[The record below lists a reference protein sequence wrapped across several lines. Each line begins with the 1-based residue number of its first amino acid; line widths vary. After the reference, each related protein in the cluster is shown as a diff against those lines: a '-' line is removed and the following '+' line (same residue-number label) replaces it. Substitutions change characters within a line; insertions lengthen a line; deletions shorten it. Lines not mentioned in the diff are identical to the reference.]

1 MYTLVALRSTPST
14 LLPRGAS
21 PQMALATVSR
31 GATHCVGRR
40 TVYTGAPL
48 YRPHQQRSSKLP
60 QLPSPSSSPSSPAA
74 ASLGTS
80 RHALRFYTSKNTTA
94 AAVPSSSAATAT
106 ATATATTVSETA
118 QAAASP
124 KLSKFKQYAEQFKNK
139 PASHLIAFGI
149 LHEITAVVPLPIVYF
164 TLVETGVKIP
174 FPDQAMEEANR
185 SVARVA
191 KYYGWDLEGTEGAKV
206 MLNMA
211 TSYALVKA
219 LMP

>member
-1 MYTLVALRSTPST
+1 
-14 LLPRGAS
+14 
-21 PQMALATVSR
+21 MALATVSR
-31 GATHCVGRR
+31 GATHCAGRR
-40 TVYTGAPL
+40 TVNTGAPF
-48 YRPHQQRSSKLP
+48 YRPHRQRSSMLP
-60 QLPSPSSSPSSPAA
+60 QLWSSSSSPSSSAA

-94 AAVPSSSAATAT
+94 AAVPSSSA